1 MQEQRQ
7 LGNIKHLKHL
17 RAVAVVVVVVA
28 DLMLFLFNVHNS
40 MKKRNFGNTIFRVGV
55 I

>member
-7 LGNIKHLKHL
+7 LGNIKHQKHL
-17 RAVAVVVVVVA
+17 RAVAVAVVA
-28 DLMLFLFNVHNS
+28 DLMLLLFNVHNG
-40 MKKRNFGNTIFRVGV
+40 MEKRNFVNTIFHVGV